1 VRDGLLTAQG
11 PLQERALHELADVP
25 EDLPPWLC
33 AALVEEDQVF
43 QVG

>member
-11 PLQERALHELADVP
+11 ALLERALHKLADAP
-25 EDLPPWLC
+25 EVLPPWLC
-33 AALVEEDQVF
+33 GALVEEDQVF